1 MLKRLSMMVLL
12 MLVTT
17 GTSAEAAAEDDVRAV
32 VDRFVATQNSHDLG
46 AVAEL
51 LWDSPQ
57 FLWITRG
64 AAIWGRQPAL
74 TRFEA
79 LYKGTWKLEPVM
91 SELRVAL
98 LGESVAQI
106 YVPILFTIGPSGQ
119 DAQKTRFLMNQVLVK
134 TSTGWKVS
142 SILPIPAPAQ

>member
-1 MLKRLSMMVLL
+1 
-12 MLVTT
+12 
-17 GTSAEAAAEDDVRAV
+17 
-32 VDRFVATQNSHDLG
+32 
-46 AVAEL
+46 
-51 LWDSPQ
+51 
-57 FLWITRG
+57 
-64 AAIWGRQPAL
+64 
-74 TRFEA
+74 
-79 LYKGTWKLEPVM
+79 M

-119 DAQKTRFLMNQVLVK
+119 DAQKTRFLMNEVLVK